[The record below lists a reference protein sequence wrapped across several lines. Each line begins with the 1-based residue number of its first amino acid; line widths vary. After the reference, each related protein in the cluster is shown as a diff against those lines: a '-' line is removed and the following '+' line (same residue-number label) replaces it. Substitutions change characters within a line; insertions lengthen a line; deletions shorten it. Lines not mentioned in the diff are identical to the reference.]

1 MEGFGELTNKIK
13 TLKGARE
20 ILKNEYKKTDFH
32 KVKEANP
39 HESIPPGPKDE
50 EIFKL
55 LTAIQQL
62 ELYIKKLQD
71 EQFKLLK
78 GNETE

>member
-13 TLKGARE
+13 ILKGARD

-32 KVKEANP
+32 KLKEANP
-39 HESIPPGPKDE
+39 HQTFPPRPEDE

-55 LTAIQQL
+55 LTAIQQIDI
-62 ELYIKKLQD
+62 YIKKLQD
-71 EQFKLLK
+71 EQFQVLK

>member
-1 MEGFGELTNKIK
+1 MEGFEEITKKIK
-13 TLKGARE
+13 ILKGALE
-20 ILKNEYKKTDFH
+20 ILKSEYKKTDFH
-32 KVKEANP
+32 KLKEANP
-39 HESIPPGPKDE
+39 HESIPPRPEDE

-62 ELYIKKLQD
+62 DLYIKKLQD
-71 EQFKLLK
+71 EQFKVLK